1 MHVDCSIN
9 TSYDIS
15 AVWEIIA
22 QGRIMTLITPF
33 KPFKHTLLVNTLHV
47 KGHFV
52 FFKKKTKKLC
62 GGRNTYGLYRLNRI
76 LTNYYSNI
84 TEF

>member
-33 KPFKHTLLVNTLHV
+33 KPFKHTLLVNTLNV

-52 FFKKKTKKLC
+52 FFKKKNQKKKHNC
-62 GGRNTYGLYRLNRI
+62 VEVEIHMVCKGQ
-76 LTNYYSNI
+76 